1 MLRLIIVIVITVFI
15 CKACNELVLAEQ
27 ADHADHPDTKR
38 LQDVDT
44 VVSQLTREEFR
55 HA

>member
-1 MLRLIIVIVITVFI
+1 MLRLIIVIVITVFVS
-15 CKACNELVLAEQ
+15 KACNERVF
-27 ADHADHPDTKR
+27 ADDPDTKR

-44 VVSQLTREEFR
+44 VVSQHSNEEFR